1 MRIMPGTLRNR
12 LFLLIL
18 LVAGIPVIF
27 SGYLIARTSINAIVA
42 EKQQKLFGAARML
55 DQHLS
60 GSYDDILRRKGAESA
75 GTAAKVAALNEELA
89 DFTDAVADAYPG
101 IGVGYYSIDLDAII
115 TYGPSDIYADKVGL
129 PISPSHQ
136 GRIVMETGIP
146 RVQEGDLVRG
156 QIMNAMH
163 PVKRGDRVIGYV
175 WANELTADIIAQIN
189 VISWQIALTILLCLL
204 IGSIGVAF
212 VVDHLVEDIE
222 GINRGVRRI
231 RGDLSFRLQPPN
243 GEVGEI
249 ANAINEMAQALVL
262 QKKLEEQVQ
271 RADRLSLIGEM
282 AAGMAHEIRNPLMA
296 IRGFAQLQGEES
308 TSQEQKEYNDI
319 IVREVDRMNQLIEQ
333 LLYFSRPTLAQL
345 ADVSVNDVLKNTL
358 ILVDMRAKSS
368 RVLFATE
375 LEAELPL
382 VRANEEQ
389 LEQVFLN
396 LLINAIQAIPK
407 EGLIRIVS
415 RFDPGQGRVLVTVA
429 DSGSGIAPE
438 NLDKLFDPFFTT
450 KETGTG
456 LGLSVAHHIM
466 EIWGGTIE
474 VKSVL
479 GKGSTF
485 TLIFPMAGGASS
497 GDDNFE

>member
-18 LVAGIPVIF
+18 LVAGIPIVF

-42 EKQQKLFGAARML
+42 EKQSKLFGAARML
-55 DQHLS
+55 DLHLI
-60 GSYDDILRRKGAESA
+60 GSYDDILRRKGAEEA
-75 GTAAKVAALNEELA
+75 DPAAKVATLNAELA
-89 DFTDAVADAYPG
+89 PFTDAVAEAYPG

-189 VISWQIALTILLCLL
+189 VISWQIALTILLCLV

-212 VVDHLVEDIE
+212 VVDHLAEDIE

-333 LLYFSRPTLAQL
+333 LLYFSRPTLAHL
-345 ADVSVNDVLKNTL
+345 ADVNVNDVLKNTL

-368 RVLFATE
+368 RILFASE
-375 LEAELPL
+375 LAAELPQ

-415 RFDPGQGRVLVTVA
+415 RFDAEQARVHVAVT

-474 VKSVL
+474 VESVL

-485 TLIFPMAGGASS
+485 TLIFPLAGGTSS

>member
-60 GSYDDILRRKGAESA
+60 GSYDDILRRQGAESRDK
-75 GTAAKVAALNEELA
+75 AAKVAVLNEELA
-89 DFTDAVADAYPG
+89 AFTDAVADAYPG

-189 VISWQIALTILLCLL
+189 VISWQIALTILLCLV

-296 IRGFAQLQGEES
+296 IRGFAQLQGEDS

-333 LLYFSRPTLAQL
+333 LLYFSRPTLARL
-345 ADVSVNDVLKNTL
+345 ADVNVNDVLKNTL

-368 RVLFATE
+368 RILFATE
-375 LEAELPL
+375 LEAELPV

-407 EGLIRIVS
+407 EGLIRIVTC
-415 RFDPGQGRVLVTVA
+415 FDPGQRQVQVTVT

-479 GKGSTF
+479 GKGSAF
-485 TLIFPMAGGASS
+485 TLIFPMTGGTSC
-497 GDDNFE
+497 GDDNVE

>member
-18 LVAGIPVIF
+18 LVAGIPVVF

-42 EKQQKLFGAARML
+42 EKQLKLFGAARML
-55 DQHLS
+55 DQHLI
-60 GSYDDILRRKGAESA
+60 GSYDDILHRKEAEDKDPE
-75 GTAAKVAALNEELA
+75 AKVAALNAELA
-89 DFTDAVADAYPG
+89 PFTDAVAEAYPG
-101 IGVGYYSIDLDAII
+101 IGVGYYSLDLDAII

-189 VISWQIALTILLCLL
+189 VISWQIALTILLCLV

-296 IRGFAQLQGEES
+296 IRGFAQLQGEDS

-333 LLYFSRPTLAQL
+333 LLYFSRPTLARL
-345 ADVSVNDVLKNTL
+345 ADVNVNDVLKNTL

-368 RVLFATE
+368 RILFATE
-375 LEAELPL
+375 LETELPV

-407 EGLIRIVS
+407 EGLIRIVTC
-415 RFDPGQGRVLVTVA
+415 FDTGQRQVQVTVT

-466 EIWGGTIE
+466 EIWGGMIE

-479 GKGSTF
+479 GKGSAF
-485 TLIFPMAGGASS
+485 TLVFPMVGGASS

>member
-1 MRIMPGTLRNR
+1 
-12 LFLLIL
+12 
-18 LVAGIPVIF
+18 VAGIPVIF

-55 DQHLS
+55 DQHLL
-60 GSYDDILRRKGAESA
+60 GSYDDILRRKDAQNA
-75 GTAAKVAALNEELA
+75 GKAAKVAVLNEELA
-89 DFTDAVADAYPG
+89 AFTDAVADAYPG
-101 IGVGYYSIDLDAII
+101 IGVGYYSIDLDAIV

-129 PISPSHQ
+129 PISPAHE
-136 GRIVMETGIP
+136 GRLVMATGIP
-146 RVQEGDLVRG
+146 RVQEGELVRG

-175 WANELTADIIAQIN
+175 WANELTADILSQIN
-189 VISWQIALTILLCLL
+189 VISWQIAVTILLCLV
-204 IGSIGVAF
+204 IGSIGVAL
-212 VVDHLVEDIE
+212 VVDHLVADIE
-222 GINRGVRRI
+222 VINRGVHRI
-231 RGDLSFRLQPPN
+231 RGDLSYRLQPPK

-249 ANAINEMAQALVL
+249 ATAINEMAQALVV
-262 QKKLEEQVQ
+262 QKRLEEQVQ

-333 LLYFSRPTLAQL
+333 LLYFSRPTLARL
-345 ADVSVNDVLKNTL
+345 TDVNVNEVLKNTL

-368 RVLFATE
+368 RTLFATE
-375 LEAELPL
+375 LAGDLPL

-415 RFDPGQGRVLVTVA
+415 RLHPELFQIRVSIT

-438 NLDKLFDPFFTT
+438 NMDKLFDPFFTT

-466 EIWGGTIE
+466 EIWGGSIE

-479 GKGSTF
+479 DKGSTF
-485 TLIFPMAGGASS
+485 TLIFPMAGGTDN
-497 GDDNFE
+497 GNDNFD